1 MADLL
6 IKPDPESKSPAVFD
20 EDIYED
26 AGDLEF
32 NTDQKFQNVFMA
44 KIPRYVWQ
52 AWSKLDDNA
61 EIQLGTIRRSV
72 VKDGNK
78 KTEHMQMLLSPEI
91 GAHQMIPKQYDL
103 EVVDTN
109 VDNTFVF
116 TEQDLP
122 GYKSKS
128 SQKFDLAL
136 ANMPARLTRPARV
149 EKPREPYDP
158 NKKFKPYFRKAIPSE
173 YFENAKNHNIC

>member
-1 MADLL
+1 MADIL

-32 NTDQKFQNVFMA
+32 NTDPKFQSVFMA

-61 EIQLGTIRRSV
+61 EIQIGTIRQTV

-78 KTEHMQMLLSPEI
+78 KKEHMQMLLSPEI
-91 GAHQMIPKQYDL
+91 GVHQMIPKHYDL
-103 EVVDTN
+103 EVVDVN
-109 VDNTFVF
+109 VQNTFVF

-128 SQKFDLAL
+128 SQKFDPAL

-149 EKPREPYDP
+149 DKPREPYDP

-173 YFENAKNHNIC
+173 HSNRRRGHHKY